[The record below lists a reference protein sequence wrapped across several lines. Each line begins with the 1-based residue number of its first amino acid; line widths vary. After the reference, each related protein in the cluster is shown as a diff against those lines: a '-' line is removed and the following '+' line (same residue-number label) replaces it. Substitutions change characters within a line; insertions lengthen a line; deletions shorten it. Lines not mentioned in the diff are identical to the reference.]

1 MRSADVPLD
10 ARLQRR
16 DRVEFEMPGLPLQT
30 DAFVLLKRPPADS
43 FQSLTA
49 FSPEHGTLLVL
60 QRISKKVTA
69 GIVALDLFDE
79 VSLQLESRNQGQ
91 TWFVKESRLITRHA
105 EIGRSY
111 ETLRLASALA
121 ALVARNPVPEESRPD
136 VGRLLRQAFESFAG
150 GARPDL
156 VWFKSL
162 YRFARDEGYPIKEEW
177 FPTLPS
183 DDRATVAFLLNRPL
197 AEQTTPS
204 EAVSRLTKRL
214 VEYLQGHTEVI
225 ID

>member
-30 DAFVLLKRPPADS
+30 DAFILLRRPPADS

-60 QRISKKVTA
+60 QRIIKNVTA
-69 GIVALDLFDE
+69 GVVSLDLFDE

-121 ALVARNPVPEESRPD
+121 ALVARNQVPEESRPEPNQGIIKNWED
-136 VGRLLRQAFESFAG
+136 
-150 GARPDL
+150 
-156 VWFKSL
+156 
-162 YRFARDEGYPIKEEW
+162 RFPQN
-177 FPTLPS
+177 PS
-183 DDRATVAFLLNRPL
+183 DDPTEL
-197 AEQTTPS
+197 AE
-204 EAVSRLTKRL
+204 
-214 VEYLQGHTEVI
+214 
-225 ID
+225 